1 MIYDLLSDNKPCM
14 IARFG
19 STELS
24 TLVNYIG
31 VKRNDQN
38 YLKYIKGESLD
49 WWWNRKI
56 ILQMQQWSGFFPTS
70 QDKIE
75 KFCELMLDDM
85 VYVDI
90 LGSWL
95 ANENF
100 FKKELRDSKFVD
112 IFSLEPFW
120 TTIPWT
126 KALQGKKVLV
136 IHPFAD
142 SIRSQFKKR
151 KVLFGNSEILPE
163 FRSFE
168 VIKSVQSLGGIK
180 CGFSDWFDALDY
192 MRSEIDKKD
201 YDICLIGCG
210 AYGFPL
216 AAHVKRQGKKSVHIG
231 GALQLL
237 FGIKGARWDKT
248 KGELY
253 NEHWIKPSDAEK
265 PETANA
271 VENGCYW

>member
-1 MIYDLLSDNKPCM
+1 MLHDNKPCM

-24 TLVNYIG
+24 TIVNYIG
-31 VKRNDQN
+31 VKGKDHN
-38 YLKYIKGESLD
+38 YLKYLRGESLD

-56 ILQMQQWSGFFPTS
+56 ILQMQQWSGFFPTT

-75 KFCELMLDDM
+75 EFCELMLKD
-85 VYVDI
+85 VVSVDI

-95 ANENF
+95 QDENYF
-100 FKKELRDSKFVD
+100 IKELSDSKFVNL
-112 IFSLEPFW
+112 ISLEPFW

-126 KALQGKKVLV
+126 KALLGKKVLV
-136 IHPFAD
+136 VHPFAD

-151 KVLFGNSEILPE
+151 KVLFKNPEILPE
-163 FRSFE
+163 FKSFE
-168 VIKSVQSLGGIK
+168 VIQSVQSLGGINN
-180 CGFSDWFDALDY
+180 GFSDWFEALDY
-192 MRSEIDKKD
+192 LRSEIDKKD
-201 YDICLIGCG
+201 YDICLLGCG

-216 AAHVKRQGKKSVHIG
+216 AAHVKRQGKQSVHLG

-248 KGELY
+248 KSELY
-253 NEHWIKPSDAEK
+253 NEHWIRPSDAEK
-265 PETANA
+265 PKTANA